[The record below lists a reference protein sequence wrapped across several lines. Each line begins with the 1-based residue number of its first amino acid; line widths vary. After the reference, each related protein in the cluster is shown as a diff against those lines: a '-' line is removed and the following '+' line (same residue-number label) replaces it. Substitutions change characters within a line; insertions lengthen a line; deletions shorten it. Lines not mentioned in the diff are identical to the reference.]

1 MNYLVV
7 HNRNGRVGITIEPA
21 GKVYS
26 HPITCWA
33 VSDGKQVKFV
43 QFQMHKLLAPY
54 HFAGAYQTFAHYAM
68 DYDDLVALI
77 THHMGPD
84 DRARCENLQVAM
96 AEAQRSLEEGRRI
109 QTIEHRHMV
118 FHVGFMVLGFLWI
131 VFKAAVKCLTIL
143 MLVPLLI
150 RWLHKKRGS

>member
-7 HNRNGRVGITIEPA
+7 HNRNGRVGISIEPA
-21 GKVYS
+21 GKVYQ

-33 VSDGKQVKFV
+33 VQDGKQVKFV

-84 DRARCENLQVAM
+84 DQTRCEQLMNQAKESLKYEEQYN
-96 AEAQRSLEEGRRI
+96 RSLEV
-109 QTIEHRHMV
+109 EHRHFV
-118 FHVGFMVLGFLWI
+118 FHVGMMCLGFAWKL
-131 VFKAAVKCLTIL
+131 FKASIKCLTIL
-143 MLVPLLI
+143 LLIPLLI
-150 RWLHKKRGS
+150 KWLHKKRGS